1 MPHRFDRLAAKT
13 FGAIDDCDVER
24 AKEILRESE
33 AIRADD
39 DAAFGSRGTDA
50 QVLPPMVT

>member
-50 QVLPPMVT
+50 QVLPPMVA